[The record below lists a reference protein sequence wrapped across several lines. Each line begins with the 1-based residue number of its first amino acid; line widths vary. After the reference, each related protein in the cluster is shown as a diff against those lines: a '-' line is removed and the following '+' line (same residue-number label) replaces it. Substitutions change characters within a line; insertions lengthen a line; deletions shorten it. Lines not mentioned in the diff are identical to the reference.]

1 MKKNLF
7 ARLQAPVLVT
17 GLALTF
23 ALTGC
28 SSTTTESAESAAS
41 AEESTAEEAEE
52 TASKEYPAE
61 AYVVNIPV
69 NDYMEL
75 ADYKNIEFTA
85 EKEEVTQEAIQAQID
100 MFLLSSATLEEVTD
114 RDTVQE
120 GDTVNIDYKGTRDGV
135 AFDGGTAEGFDLEI
149 GSGRFIKGFEEGL
162 IGVKKGETVDLNLRF
177 PEDYMNTDLAGAEVV
192 FTVTVNKIQASVEP
206 QLTDEFVKGLA
217 QTDDDGNPIE
227 TVAQFE
233 DYIRHYLEEESDSA
247 YRSAIQEEAMTYLIE
262 NSTFKEEL
270 PPEMNTRLHDMITD
284 VYSYYAAMYGVDLE
298 TFMNTYVGSETGDY
312 EKDLQDM
319 TDRYQKQLMIIRS
332 IAEAEGLTLTEQETE
347 ERIAELAESSGV
359 TLEEYKENMDLRALE
374 EDLVGEKVMEY
385 LTENAKKVL
394 AD

>member
-149 GSGRFIKGFEEGL
+149 GSGRFIEGFEEGL